1 MTTLSKSLAAA
12 GLALCASLASP
23 AAAQVEGR
31 IATVDT
37 SGAIIGT
44 DALKTAY
51 ETVNTTYKAQIDQAQ
66 AKRQEL
72 SQVLQPFDTNS
83 NGNLDESELPAVQA
97 SAELATIQRLEGE
110 IGALANQVTD
120 ARVYAVEQILAQY
133 PAALEEVATQQQIA
147 MILPVGSVQ
156 FARREADITQAIATS
171 LNAKVPS
178 VSVVP
183 PQGYRRSQQ
192 GTAIFQDIQQ
202 RLIQARLRAAQEAQ
216 AQEGNTQAPAGR

>member
-1 MTTLSKSLAAA
+1 MTPFTKTLAAA
-12 GLALCASLASP
+12 GLAVCASLASP
-23 AAAQVEGR
+23 AAAQVQGR

-51 ETVNTTYKAQIDQAQ
+51 DQVNTTYQAQIDQAQ

-72 SQVLQPFDTNS
+72 TQVLQPFDTNS

-97 SAELATIQRLEGE
+97 SSELATIQRLEGE
-110 IGALANQVTD
+110 INSLTNQVSD

-133 PAALEEVATQQQIA
+133 PAALEEVATQQQIQ

-171 LNAKVPS
+171 LNAKIPS

-192 GTAIFQDIQQ
+192 GTAVFQDIQQ
-202 RLIQARLRAAQEAQ
+202 RLIAARLRAAQEAQ
-216 AQEGNTQAPAGR
+216 GQEGNAQAPAGR

>member
-1 MTTLSKSLAAA
+1 MTPFSKSLAAVS
-12 GLALCASLASP
+12 LALGAALASP
-23 AAAQVEGR
+23 AAAQVNGR
-31 IATVDT
+31 VATVDT

-44 DALKTAY
+44 EALKTAY
-51 ETVNTTYKAQIDQAQ
+51 EQVNTTYQAQIDTAQ

-72 SQVLQPFDTNS
+72 SNVLQPFDTNN

-97 SAELATIQRLEGE
+97 STQLATIQRLEGE
-110 IGALANQVTD
+110 INGLTEQVAD
-120 ARVYAVEQILAQY
+120 ARIFAVEQILAQY
-133 PAALEEVATQQQIA
+133 AAALEEVADQQQIQ

-156 FARREADITQAIATS
+156 FARREADITQAITTA
-171 LNAKVPS
+171 LNTKVPS

-202 RLIQARLRAAQEAQ
+202 RLIAARLRAAQEAQ
-216 AQEGNTQAPAGR
+216 QGNPQAPAGR